1 MVFLF
6 ISTLGISVVGMTG
19 LLVFKRIELT
29 TGRVVFE
36 RLRSRVGSVFHQG
49 LQWTEQVLPELA
61 RGWIQHAIAL
71 CRRLAQEGIARG
83 VLLLEQGLERILHL
97 IRRTTEQPQRG
108 SGEVSAFLREV
119 ADYKKKILRRTR
131 PNNRSAV
138 GQARPK
144 QGLE

>member
-1 MVFLF
+1 MVFFFL
-6 ISTLGISVVGMTG
+6 STLGISIVGITG
-19 LLVFKRIELT
+19 LLLFKRIELT
-29 TGRVVFE
+29 TGRVVFGP
-36 RLRSRVGSVFHQG
+36 LRSRVGIFFHQG

-61 RGWIQHAIAL
+61 RAWVRQGVDL
-71 CRRLAQEGIARG
+71 CYHMAREGIARG
-83 VLLLEQGLERILHL
+83 ILLLEQGLERVLHL